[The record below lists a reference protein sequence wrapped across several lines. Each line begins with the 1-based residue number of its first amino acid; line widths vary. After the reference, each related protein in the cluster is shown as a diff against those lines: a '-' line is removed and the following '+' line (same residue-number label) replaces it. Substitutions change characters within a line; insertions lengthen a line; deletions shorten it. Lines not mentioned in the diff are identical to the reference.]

1 MTWARATLYLLLAVL
16 GLVTAGLV
24 ALYQVSDVGF
34 GVALGVVATILLGTS
49 FMLAVAVSVRI
60 ITGGGHR
67 APSAPSPTAS
77 IEGRWRELP
86 PPAPTAP
93 LFIDQ
98 SHGSRVRL
106 DQDSHHA

>member
-16 GLVTAGLV
+16 GLVTTGLV

-34 GVALGVVATILLGTS
+34 GVALGVVATMLLGTF

-60 ITGGGHR
+60 ITGGGRR
-67 APSAPSPTAS
+67 APSAPSATPVV
-77 IEGRWRELP
+77 EGQWRELP
-86 PPAPTAP
+86 PAPTVP

-98 SHGSRVRL
+98 SRHGSRVHL

>member
-34 GVALGVVATILLGTS
+34 GVALGVVATMLLGTF

-60 ITGGGHR
+60 ITGSGPSR
-67 APSAPSPTAS
+67 APSAPSPTPAV
-77 IEGRWRELP
+77 EGQWRELP
-86 PPAPTAP
+86 PAPTVP